1 MFSRERGVRT
11 PTSVTGRR
19 ANHYTTPSICT
30 PNGIR
35 TRIFALRGQL
45 PNQLVDRSILTVL
58 TPARRLTSII
68 RTVKVGASRSYSTIV
83 YYVASQRVNFS
94 PLFVHSVA

>member
-1 MFSRERGVRT
+1 MSSFHFSQNTFGSFGHRNKILT
-11 PTSVTGRR
+11 LDS
-19 ANHYTTPSICT
+19 YST

-58 TPARRLTSII
+58 TSARRLTSII
-68 RTVKVGASRSYSTIV
+68 RTVKVGASRSYPTIV

>member
-1 MFSRERGVRT
+1 MSSFHFSQNTFGSFGHRNKILT
-11 PTSVTGRR
+11 LDS
-19 ANHYTTPSICT
+19 YST

-68 RTVKVGASRSYSTIV
+68 RTVKVGASRSYPTIV
-83 YYVASQRVNFS
+83 YYVASQRVNSS